1 MHVTVLGHSEGTLSN
16 RIFKTG
22 LWATGFC
29 GYIHYITL
37 LELPQAGQ
45 TTSAVKNRWRS
56 HFVLSTSNQLPYAGM
71 TANTA
76 GPDRSSTSAKGKATS
91 ASTLDIVERSEGSM
105 RSILIEN
112 RYIRAVVLPDDGAKI
127 VSLVRRNTGRE
138 FLLQPNPR
146 QRSQFPHLG
155 FEQHAYGFDECFPTI
170 APCEYPEGAFRGVPL
185 PDHGELWS
193 GPWKYEIGKGHLQ
206 VWSEPRC
213 LPCIFRKRIRL
224 DADSVLIEYEIESVS
239 DQPFRY
245 LWSAHPLLQIEP
257 GCQIVL
263 PPDVYSLLIGYS
275 TGNHLGIPGTDC
287 GWPIPR
293 VSQGGEI
300 NLSVIGNETART
312 AAKLFTPQLS
322 EGFCAVY
329 YPKTDESISYHF
341 DVKQV
346 PYVGIWVCQG
356 GWPSSGRGHFTA
368 ALEPCTGRHDS
379 LAQAI
384 EQNECSLLA
393 PREKKRWELRV
404 HIQ

>member
-1 MHVTVLGHSEGTLSN
+1 
-16 RIFKTG
+16 
-22 LWATGFC
+22 
-29 GYIHYITL
+29 
-37 LELPQAGQ
+37 
-45 TTSAVKNRWRS
+45 
-56 HFVLSTSNQLPYAGM
+56 VLSTSNQLPYAGM

-76 GPDRSSTSAKGKATS
+76 GPDRNSTSAKAKPPS

-112 RYIRAVVLPDDGAKI
+112 RYIRAVVLPDNGAKI
-127 VSLVRRNTGRE
+127 ISLVRRNTGRE

-146 QRSQFPHLG
+146 QRSQFPHRG

-263 PPDVYSLLIGYS
+263 TPDVCSLLIGYS
-275 TGNHLGIPGTDC
+275 TGNHLGIPGMAC
-287 GWPIPR
+287 GWPTAQ

-300 NLSVIGNETART
+300 NLSIIGNETART

-356 GWPSSGRGHFTA
+356 GWPSSGRGQFTA

-393 PREKKRWELRV
+393 PREKKRWELQV
-404 HIQ
+404 HIQQNLPQDALGENRMTL